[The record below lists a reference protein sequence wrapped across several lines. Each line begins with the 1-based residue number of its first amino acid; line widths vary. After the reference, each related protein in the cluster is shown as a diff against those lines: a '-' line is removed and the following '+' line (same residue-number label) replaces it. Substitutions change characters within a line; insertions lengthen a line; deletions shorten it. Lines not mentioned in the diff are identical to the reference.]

1 MSVTTSEVSAVRIL
15 VVDDEPDIVEEIQES
30 LEADG
35 YSCEP
40 AFSAQEARAQFIK
53 DPSIGIVLTDIKM
66 PAEDGLQFIEW
77 LLSQYEGDRIFETAV
92 ITGHGSQDTA
102 IRALRDGVRDYFQK
116 PLDLSA
122 LFASVQKLEER
133 VRKRR
138 EEARSTQIAPQLDSL
153 NQAIASVSGELTTL
167 RNQLGLPA
175 QAPEI
180 GSGTTSSVNLDRPEF
195 EKLTARQREVVALV
209 ANAYSNYQIAYELG
223 ITENTVKLYVS
234 QILHTLGLSNR
245 TQLALAATRHALS

>member
-1 MSVTTSEVSAVRIL
+1 MSATTPQVSAVRIL

-40 AFSAQEARAQFIK
+40 AFSARAARRKFSE

-66 PAEDGLQFIEW
+66 PTEDGFQFIEW
-77 LLSQYEGDRIFETAV
+77 LLDQHEGDRIFETAI
-92 ITGHGSQDTA
+92 ITGHGSHDTA

-116 PLDLSA
+116 PLDLRAVSA
-122 LFASVQKLEER
+122 SIQQLEDRVQK
-133 VRKRR
+133 RR
-138 EEARSTQIAPQLDSL
+138 DETRSARISPQLDSL
-153 NQAIASVSGELTTL
+153 DHAIASVSNDLATL
-167 RNQLGLPA
+167 RNQLGLPTYT
-175 QAPEI
+175 PES
-180 GSGTTSSVNLDRPEF
+180 GSGPESNVNLDRPEF
-195 EKLTARQREVVALV
+195 GKLTARQREVVALV

-245 TQLALAATRHALS
+245 TQLALAATRHPLS